1 MEKIIKDTIHA
12 NGIDIGIYTQDFE
25 NEFISL
31 TDIARYKSDD
41 PTAVIQ
47 NWMRNRD
54 VIEFLGIWER
64 LHNPDFKPLEF
75 DVHPKIWTQIMEAHF
90 NMSKLTR
97 EQKIEIY
104 EKRKLGKSIQEL
116 SKEYHIRKENIKY
129 LIRLIDRHGSHVV
142 HKDKNKYYP
151 PELKEEMVN
160 KVLIE
165 NHSIKSTAIEYGLS
179 SAGLLHN
186 WIRSYKENGYVIIER
201 KQGRP
206 QTMKTNQPK
215 KKYEEMTLEEKNAY
229 NEERILYLE
238 AENEYLK
245 KLRAVVQARKNRLLK
260 KK

>member
-1 MEKIIKDTIHA
+1 MSRFRIFQTPRI
-12 NGIDIGIYTQDFE
+12 
-25 NEFISL
+25 
-31 TDIARYKSDD
+31 
-41 PTAVIQ
+41 
-47 NWMRNRD
+47 
-54 VIEFLGIWER
+54 
-64 LHNPDFKPLEF
+64 

-245 KLRAVVQARKNRLLK
+245 KLRAVVQARKNRLPK